1 MKIYFEVK
9 VRYEKT
15 LDNGLVKNVTDTYIV
30 DAVSFT
36 ECEARI
42 TEEMKQY
49 ISGEFNITAEKITN
63 IIEIVHSEEDAA
75 DKYYK
80 IKINSIAFDEKT
92 GKEKKLPS
100 IFLVQAAS
108 IEDAKKKFDEFMKSS
123 MMDYEVVSVI
133 EMPYMDVFEYN
144 TETA

>member
-15 LDNGLVKNVTDTYIV
+15 LDSGLVKKVTKTYIV
-30 DAVSFT
+30 DAASFT
-36 ECEARI
+36 ECETRI

-49 ISGEFNITAEKITN
+49 ISGEFSITAEKITN
-63 IIEIVHSEEDAA
+63 IIEIVHSEEDEA
-75 DKYYK
+75 DRYYK
-80 IKINSIAFDEKT
+80 IKINSIAVDEKT
-92 GKEKKLPS
+92 DKKKKLPS
-100 IFLVQAAS
+100 IFLAQAAS

-133 EMPYMDVFEYN
+133 ETP
-144 TETA
+144 